1 MKHWGMKEQKRHKLE
16 EHCSD
21 WEWKKTLIYTVLTKF
36 SFLKILHK
44 IRLKLTSCS
53 EAIA

>member
-21 WEWKKTLIYTVLTKF
+21 
-36 SFLKILHK
+36 S
-44 IRLKLTSCS
+44 
-53 EAIA
+53 